1 MLGHAWSGKKREN
14 EEREREYLGQHLMFN
29 SESLDLEGFFST
41 MILRFS
47 EEELGFEFADMETMR
62 TVLQNFFLY

>member
-1 MLGHAWSGKKREN
+1 MHGAGRRERMR
-14 EEREREYLGQHLMFN
+14 REREYLGQHLMFN

-47 EEELGFEFADMETMR
+47 EEEEEEELGFEFADMETMR

>member
-1 MLGHAWSGKKREN
+1 MHGAGRRERMR
-14 EEREREYLGQHLMFN
+14 REREYLGQHLMFN